1 MMNLKF
7 DRNELSGAFG
17 DIGTDLPLLVGLT
30 LASGLGASNV
40 FFMFGLM
47 QILSGAFYGLP
58 MPVQPLKAVA
68 IIAIS
73 QKLSGDIIL
82 GAGIAIGVIMLFL
95 TLTGLIN
102 WISKVIPNNVIRGI
116 QFGLGVNLV
125 LLAVN
130 RYVPADGLNGYILSI
145 ISCLIV
151 IVLFGNRKLPP
162 ALPVILLGFVYAFFF
177 QVEPLSIIQSF
188 GFELPSVHIPNFQ
201 NVVIGFMIL
210 ALPQLPLSLTN
221 SILATQKV
229 SEDLFPERKLKVKAI
244 SYTYSFMNIINPFFG
259 GVPVCHGSGG
269 LMGHYTF
276 GARTGGSVVIYGVL
290 YLIIGLFFSQRFDD
304 VVRIFPLPILGV
316 ILVFEGLALAKLIKK
331 TSTRNDLFIALLV
344 GFIAIG
350 LNYGYLIGLILG
362 TILHYALNT
371 WVNKT

>member
-1 MMNLKF
+1 MKLRF

-17 DIGTDLPLLVGLT
+17 DIGTDLPLLVGLI
-30 LASGLGASNV
+30 LASGLDATNV
-40 FFMFGLM
+40 FFMFGIM
-47 QILSGAFYGLP
+47 QILSGVFYGLP

-73 QKLSGDIIL
+73 LNLSGDIIM
-82 GAGIAIGVIMLFL
+82 GAGIAIGIIMLFL

-102 WISKVIPNNVIRGI
+102 WISNVIPNNVIRGI

-125 LLAVN
+125 LLAIS
-130 RYVPADGLNGYILSI
+130 RYIPADGLNGYYLSI
-145 ISCLIV
+145 VSCLIV
-151 IVLFGNRKLPP
+151 IVLIGNRKLPP
-162 ALPVILLGFVYAFFF
+162 ALPVILLGFLYAFFV

-188 GFELPSVHIPNFQ
+188 GFEFPSVNIPNFQ
-201 NVVIGFMIL
+201 NVVIGFIIL
-210 ALPQLPLSLTN
+210 AVPQIPLSLAN

-229 SEDLFPERKLKVKAI
+229 SEDLFPEKKLKVKDI
-244 SYTYSFMNIINPFFG
+244 SYTYSFMNILVPFFG

-269 LMGHYTF
+269 MMGHYTF

-316 ILVFEGLALAKLIKK
+316 ILVFEGIALAKLIKK
-331 TSTRNDLFIALLV
+331 TSTRQDLFIALLV

-350 LNYGYLIGLILG
+350 VKYGFLIGFVLG
-362 TILHYALNT
+362 TILHYALNK
-371 WVNKT
+371 WVIKT

>member
-1 MMNLKF
+1 MKLRF

-17 DIGTDLPLLVGLT
+17 DIGTDLPLLVGLI
-30 LASGLGASNV
+30 LASGLDATNV
-40 FFMFGLM
+40 FFMFGIM
-47 QILSGAFYGLP
+47 QILSGVFYGLP

-73 QKLSGDIIL
+73 LNLSGDIIM
-82 GAGIAIGVIMLFL
+82 GAGIAIGIIMLFL

-102 WISKVIPNNVIRGI
+102 WISNVIPNNVIRGI
-116 QFGLGVNLV
+116 QFGLGVKLV
-125 LLAVN
+125 LLAIS
-130 RYVPADGLNGYILSI
+130 RYIPADGLNGYYLSI
-145 ISCLIV
+145 VSCLII
-151 IVLFGNRKLPP
+151 IVLIGNRKLPP
-162 ALPVILLGFVYAFFF
+162 ALPVILLGFLYAFFV

-188 GFELPSVHIPNFQ
+188 GFEFPSVNIPNFQ
-201 NVVIGFMIL
+201 NVVIGFIIL
-210 ALPQLPLSLTN
+210 AVPQIPLSLAN

-229 SEDLFPERKLKVKAI
+229 SEDLFPEKKLKVKDI
-244 SYTYSFMNIINPFFG
+244 SYTYSFMNILIPFFG

-269 LMGHYTF
+269 MMGHYTF

-316 ILVFEGLALAKLIKK
+316 ILVFEGIALAKLIKK
-331 TSTRNDLFIALLV
+331 TSTRQDLFIALLV

-350 LNYGYLIGLILG
+350 IKYGFLIGFVLG
-362 TILHYALNT
+362 TILHYALNK
-371 WVNKT
+371 WVIKT

>member
-125 LLAVN
+125 LLAIN

-188 GFELPSVHIPNFQ
+188 GFELPSAHIPNFQ

-210 ALPQLPLSLTN
+210 ALPQIPLSLTN

-229 SEDLFPERKLKVKAI
+229 SEDLFPEKKLKVKNI
-244 SYTYSFMNIINPFFG
+244 SYTYSFMNILNPFFG

-269 LMGHYTF
+269 MMGHFTF
-276 GARTGGSVVIYGVL
+276 GARTGGSVFIYGVF

-304 VVRIFPLPILGV
+304 FVRIFPLPILGV

-362 TILHYALNT
+362 TILHYALI
-371 WVNKT
+371 VRINKT